1 VDPRWCR
8 FGSADSSR
16 YPPRCAGRWASR
28 TATCSRFSWVGE
40 RLITTCKR
48 LVAPEVARA
57 VEVLMQREGVT
68 LEDRLEGLE
77 QEREAYVREQ
87 YGLG

>member
-1 VDPRWCR
+1 L
-8 FGSADSSR
+8 ADCTGGQVGPVR
-16 YPPRCAGRWASR
+16 RPV
-28 TATCSRFSWVGE
+28 FSWVGE

-77 QEREAYVREQ
+77 QETCSGWWERRR
-87 YGLG
+87 GGRGWGSG